1 MNFDGLKD
9 TIINLIAGQRVY
21 VDIGS
26 FQNDMTTFHSKDDVL
41 TLLIHLGYLGYDQ
54 MDKEVYIPNREV
66 SDSFIQSI
74 KSADWG
80 AITQT
85 LRNSQDL
92 LLATWNQKSDV
103 VAASIECAHLE
114 TSILQYNDENALAYT
129 IYLAYITARNH
140 YTIIWEL
147 PSGKGFADL
156 VFLPLGDKPAMII
169 ELKWNHECESGIRQ
183 IKEKKYM
190 IGLEHYLDHLLLVS
204 ISYDKKTKKHTCI
217 IEKYENS

>member
-1 MNFDGLKD
+1 MQLHR
-9 TIINLIAGQRVY
+9 LC
-21 VDIGS
+21 
-26 FQNDMTTFHSKDDVL
+26 
-41 TLLIHLGYLGYDQ
+41 
-54 MDKEVYIPNREV
+54 
-66 SDSFIQSI
+66 
-74 KSADWG
+74 
-80 AITQT
+80 
-85 LRNSQDL
+85 NSQDL

-140 YTIIWEL
+140 YTIIREL

-190 IGLEHYLDHLLLVS
+190 IGLDHYLDHLLLVS